1 MSKWTSHT
9 LTVVVVL
16 GCGPAVHGGALGVA
30 HVCVIKNSLGV
41 PLYQV
46 RRFVVVVPVNTG
58 GSRVGVMETVEMT
71 GAGVI
76 SPFWVIILAVVVDPE
91 IPETLE
97 V

>member
-1 MSKWTSHT
+1 MSLT

-16 GCGPAVHGGALGVA
+16 GCGPAVHGGALGVV

-46 RRFVVVVPVNTG
+46 RRFVVVVPVNVG
-58 GSRVGVMETVEMT
+58 GEEVEGVGVMGTVEMT

-76 SPFWVIILAVVVDPE
+76 SRFQVVLLAAVVDPG
-91 IPETLE
+91 IPGALE